1 MCAKPY
7 SKDVGSGINSLKA
20 ITKKRKKLIVIV
32 FCYSSIAYVNG
43 CQVSVPFLDKWI
55 HIYGTNY
62 HHLRDAHR
70 V

>member
-43 CQVSVPFLDKWI
+43 CQVSVPFLDK
-55 HIYGTNY
+55 
-62 HHLRDAHR
+62 
-70 V
+70 